1 MTYQRVSSFSSFS
14 ESTTP
19 KPEEEFYEIIDFYCA
34 SPAPSFFLLPST
46 MAAPLV
52 PDSGVTMHKTMTNY
66 HEKGTLFF
74 VRLDVVSSVAFR
86 RRQRHT
92 YTFGST

>member
-1 MTYQRVSSFSSFS
+1 
-14 ESTTP
+14 
-19 KPEEEFYEIIDFYCA
+19 
-34 SPAPSFFLLPST
+34 